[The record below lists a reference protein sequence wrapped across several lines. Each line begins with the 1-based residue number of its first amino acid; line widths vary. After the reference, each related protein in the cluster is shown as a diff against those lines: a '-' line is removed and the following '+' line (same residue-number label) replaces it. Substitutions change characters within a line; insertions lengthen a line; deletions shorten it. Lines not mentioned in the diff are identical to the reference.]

1 MCSIMPELLH
11 DCQHALLAT
20 NRGQDR
26 GNREDENGEA
36 SSNQDE
42 NDAILSGSAIVKLES
57 TS

>member
-1 MCSIMPELLH
+1 MTANTRFWLRIV
-11 DCQHALLAT
+11 DKI
-20 NRGQDR
+20 